1 MGRGT
6 QWNAERSL
14 SYEQTSK
21 RSTDVHQVPPNPNL
35 STGIMSKDT
44 QKGSKGRRRRRVQ
57 VESYGNAVPGM
68 KTVQF
73 GRSVRVRSGYDGVD
87 DAAGKC
93 EQKMAANQE
102 ISILIVG
109 GAKSVGL
116 GHQR

>member
-1 MGRGT
+1 
-6 QWNAERSL
+6 
-14 SYEQTSK
+14 
-21 RSTDVHQVPPNPNL
+21 
-35 STGIMSKDT
+35 
-44 QKGSKGRRRRRVQ
+44 
-57 VESYGNAVPGM
+57 
-68 KTVQF
+68 VQF

-102 ISILIVG
+102 ISILIAG